1 MLLVS
6 GSTTDPIATT
16 RSFTK
21 SLVNV
26 YLYSGTKFEL
36 GNVMNF
42 Y

>member
-21 SLVNV
+21 SFVNV
-26 YLYSGTKFEL
+26 YLYSGKFEL